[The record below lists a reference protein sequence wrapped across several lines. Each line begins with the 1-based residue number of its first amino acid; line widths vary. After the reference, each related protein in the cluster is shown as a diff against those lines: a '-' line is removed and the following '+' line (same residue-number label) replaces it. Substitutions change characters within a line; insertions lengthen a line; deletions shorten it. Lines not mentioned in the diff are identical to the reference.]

1 MWHHFATLGSGRGK
15 RARMTIHTDPAG
27 APPRYAAFISY
38 SHADERDAVRLQR
51 WLESYRLPGNLA
63 RANQVGPASK
73 RIGAIFR
80 DRADLA
86 AATSLTD
93 AIRAAIAQSAALVV
107 LCSPEAAVSPWVDA
121 EIRLFR
127 NMHPAAPILAV
138 VVHGE
143 PQDVMPA
150 ALTEDGR
157 EPLAADARKDADGE
171 KLARLKIAAALAGVP
186 LDSLIQRDAQRRL
199 TRVMAITALGSIA
212 LLVMSAM
219 TAFAINARNE
229 ARAQRQ
235 QAEGLVD
242 YMLTDLR
249 TRLRGVGRLDVMS
262 AVNDRAM
269 DYYRNQGDLSDL
281 PPQSLEQRARILV
294 AMGED
299 DLGRGDIDAAETR
312 FQEAH
317 RTTASLLASEPA
329 DPDRLFAHAQSE
341 YWIGMIHMARDEWNA
356 AKARFTD
363 YRSLAARLQ
372 SVEPDSARSL
382 REQGYAEGNLCSVD
396 FGMPRVTQSTV
407 THCRT
412 ALTFMQAV
420 LEKNSS
426 DREARISVAN
436 RHMWY
441 ASALAETDR
450 ENEALVEAESA
461 IAAAEALVA
470 VDPANADY
478 RDLLAGG
485 LIAVADLQQEVGRNA
500 DARATRT
507 QAVQILRELVR
518 RDPDNARWNG
528 LLRGVVG
535 QLPGGN

>member
-1 MWHHFATLGSGRGK
+1 
-15 RARMTIHTDPAG
+15 MTIDDQAVA
-27 APPRYAAFISY
+27 APLRYAAFISY
-38 SHADERDAVRLQR
+38 SHADEREATRLQR
-51 WLESYRLPGNLA
+51 WLESYRLPGNLT
-63 RANQVGPASK
+63 RAAQVGAATK

-93 AIRAAIAQSAALVV
+93 AIRAALAQSSALVV
-107 LCSPEAAVSPWVDA
+107 LCSPEAAASPWVDA

-127 NMHPAAPILAV
+127 DMHPEAPVLAV
-138 VVHGE
+138 VARGE
-143 PQDVMPA
+143 PQDVMPL

-157 EPLAADARKDADGE
+157 EPLAADARKHADGE

-212 LLVMSAM
+212 LLVMIAM

-299 DLGRGDIDAAETR
+299 DLGRGELEAATAR

-317 RTTASLLASEPA
+317 RTTESLLASEPA
-329 DPDRLFAHAQSE
+329 DPDWIFAHAQSE
-341 YWIGMIHMARDEWNA
+341 YWIGVVHFSRGRADLARERFA
-356 AKARFTD
+356 A
-363 YRSLAARLQ
+363 YRTLAARLQ
-372 SVEPDSARSL
+372 AVEPGSRRAL
-382 REQGYAEGNLCSVD
+382 LEQGYAEGNLCSVMVSVPSPAD
-396 FGMPRVTQSTV
+396 AKLDY
-407 THCRT
+407 CRSSLEYIK
-412 ALTFMQAV
+412 AAV
-420 LEKNSS
+420 ERDADDS
-426 DREARISVAN
+426 EARVAVAN
-436 RHMWY
+436 RYIWY
-441 ASALAETDR
+441 ATALSQNGRLD
-450 ENEALVEAESA
+450 EALVEAANAVSV
-461 IAAAEALVA
+461 AEALVA
-470 VDPANADY
+470 MDRANADY
-478 RDLLAGG
+478 HDLLAAN
-485 LIAVADLQQEVGRNA
+485 LQATADLQQQA
-500 DARATRT
+500 SQFDDARTSWMRALE
-507 QAVQILRELVR
+507 ILRELRR
-518 RDPDNARWNG
+518 RDPDNARWDSI
-528 LLRGVVG
+528 LRRVEGKLRELG
-535 QLPGGN
+535 

>member
-1 MWHHFATLGSGRGK
+1 
-15 RARMTIHTDPAG
+15 MTTDDQFVA

-38 SHADERDAVRLQR
+38 SHADERDAIRLQR

-107 LCSPEAAVSPWVDA
+107 LCSPEAAASPWVDA

-127 NMHPAAPILAV
+127 DMHPAASILAV
-138 VVHGE
+138 VVRGE
-143 PQDVMPA
+143 PQDAMPA

-157 EPLAADARKDADGE
+157 EPLAADARQDADGA

-212 LLVMSAM
+212 LIVMFAM

-281 PPQSLEQRARILV
+281 PPQSLEQRAQILV

-299 DLGRGDIDAAETR
+299 DLGRGDIDAAATR

-317 RTTASLLASEPA
+317 RTTQSLLASEPA

-341 YWIGMIHMARDEWNA
+341 YWIGTVHTARSEWDA
-356 AKARFTD
+356 ARQRYAA
-363 YRSLAARLQ
+363 YRDLAARLKAA
-372 SVEPDSARSL
+372 EPQSARAL
-382 REQGYAEGNLCSVD
+382 REQGYADGNLCSSDVSAEQVNEATIASCRRALD
-396 FGMPRVTQSTV
+396 FMKA
-407 THCRT
+407 
-412 ALTFMQAV
+412 ALALDSRDQ
-420 LEKNSS
+420 
-426 DREARISVAN
+426 EARISVAN

-441 ASALAETDR
+441 AAALSAAGRTDEALTESNNALAAT
-450 ENEALVEAESA
+450 
-461 IAAAEALVA
+461 EALVA
-470 VDPANADY
+470 SDPANADY
-478 RDLLAGG
+478 RDLLAANLQGT
-485 LIAVADLQQEVGRNA
+485 AELQQASGQTA
-500 DARATRT
+500 DARRSWLRARN
-507 QAVQILRELVR
+507 ILLDLRR
-518 RDPDNARWNG
+518 RDPQNARWDTV
-528 LLRGVVG
+528 LRRVERN
-535 QLPGGN
+535 L

>member
-1 MWHHFATLGSGRGK
+1 
-15 RARMTIHTDPAG
+15 MTIDDQAVA

-38 SHADERDAVRLQR
+38 SHADERDATRLQR

-63 RANQVGPASK
+63 RSDRVGAASK

-93 AIRAAIAQSAALVV
+93 AIRAALAQSSALVV
-107 LCSPEAAVSPWVDA
+107 LCSPEAAASPWVDA

-127 NMHPAAPILAV
+127 DMHPEGPVLAV
-138 VVHGE
+138 VARGE
-143 PQDVMPA
+143 PQDVMPL

-171 KLARLKIAAALAGVP
+171 KLARLKIAAALAGVQ

-212 LLVMSAM
+212 LLVMAAM

-299 DLGRGDIDAAETR
+299 DLGRGDIDAAEAR

-341 YWIGMIHMARDEWNA
+341 YWIGTIHVSRQQWDAAR
-356 AKARFTD
+356 ARFD
-363 YRSLAARLQ
+363 AYRALAGRLQ
-372 SVEPDSARSL
+372 SADPGSARSL

-396 FGMPRVTQSTV
+396 FGIPRVTDATV
-407 THCRT
+407 GHCRT
-412 ALTFMQAV
+412 ALTFMKAV
-420 LEKNSS
+420 VEKDRA

-450 ENEALVEAESA
+450 QSEALVEATSA
-461 IAAAEALVA
+461 IEAAEALVA
-470 VDPANADY
+470 MDPANADY

-485 LIAVADLQQEVGRNA
+485 LIASADLQQAVGRNA
-500 DARATRT
+500 DARSTRLR
-507 QAVQILRELVR
+507 AAQILRELVR

-528 LLRGVVG
+528 LLRGLDG
-535 QLPGGN
+535 QMQQGGN